1 MATSERILPISALDR
16 FNARA
21 QPRPRVA
28 VHKFSSCDGC
38 QLAFLNAGEAL
49 LQLAEQVDIVHFAE
63 AGPVDPEGA
72 VDLAFVEGSI
82 STAEEAERIRKVRE
96 NSRYLVSIGAC
107 ATSGGLQALRNFNAA
122 GVAEWTDAI
131 YAQPEFIQSLDMATP
146 VAEHVKVDLELWG
159 CPVNARQVF
168 QALRQLL
175 FGVAPVVD
183 KDKLCVECKR
193 QQHVCVLVAQGKPC
207 LGPVTHTGCGALCPA
222 FGRDCYAC
230 FGPAENP
237 NTAALARRFEGLGLL
252 PEAVSRRFRFIN
264 SHAPSFRAEWLKWQ
278 APE

>member
-1 MATSERILPISALDR
+1 MAVPIRNPVQALDR
-16 FNARA
+16 FNDRA
-21 QPRPRVA
+21 QAKPRVA

-38 QLAFLNAGEAL
+38 QLAFINAGEAL
-49 LQLAEQVDIVHFAE
+49 LQLTELVDIVHFAE
-63 AGPVDPEGA
+63 AGAMDPEA
-72 VDLAFVEGSI
+72 EVDLAFVEGSI
-82 STAEEAERIRKVRE
+82 STPEEAERIQQVRAA
-96 NSRYLVSIGAC
+96 SRFLVSIGAC
-107 ATSGGLQALRNFNAA
+107 ATSGGLQALRNFQPDGAHT
-122 GVAEWTDAI
+122 WTHAI
-131 YAQPEFIQSLDMATP
+131 YAQPEFIHSLNTATP

-175 FGVAPVVD
+175 FGVAPLVD

-193 QQHVCVLVAQGKPC
+193 LQHVCVLVAEGKPC

-237 NTAALARRFEGLGLL
+237 NTGALARRFQGLGLV
-252 PEAVSRRFRFIN
+252 PEAVAQRFHFIN
-264 SHAPSFRAEWLKWQ
+264 SHAPAFRTEWLNWQ
-278 APE
+278 DEP